1 MLEFVSHLRALSSE
15 KTAENPECGNDSTF
29 DTLRSTPF
37 QLSYTYYIATYCHQ
51 QSIAYRSNR
60 GSVNKYESVASDIRS
75 RIEDGTYQPGA
86 KLPTIPEFCALY
98 GISKITVKHAMDEL
112 ERLGLIARRR
122 GSGTYVKGGCHESN
136 GVDTS
141 SALSSTLGGFTTE
154 HESLGERVSVVLH
167 ELTICYPSQ
176 SVARELGITEDD
188 CCYHIL
194 RTLMAN
200 DVPQQDQD
208 VYIPLSVVPS
218 LFRRH
223 AESSL
228 YRYLEQELGL
238 KIASAHRHVS
248 AVCAPK
254 EVAEHLR
261 ITNDVPVLRVEQVSF
276 LDDGRACERS
286 VSIHAPNFV
295 FTSIS
300 TR

>member
-1 MLEFVSHLRALSSE
+1 M
-15 KTAENPECGNDSTF
+15 
-29 DTLRSTPF
+29 PF
-37 QLSYTYYIATYCHQ
+37 QLSYTNNIATYYHQ
-51 QSIAYRSNR
+51 QSIAYCSNR
-60 GSVNKYESVASDIRS
+60 VSVNKYESVASDIRS
-75 RIEDGTYQPGA
+75 RIEDGTYEPGT
-86 KLPTIPEFCALY
+86 KLPTIPELCAEY

-122 GSGTYVKGGCHESN
+122 GSCTYVKGCCHESN
-136 GVDTS
+136 CVDTA

-167 ELTICYPSQ
+167 ELTICYPNQ
-176 SVARELGITEDD
+176 TVAKELGITEDD

-200 DVPQQDQD
+200 DVPLQDQD

-228 YRYLEQELGL
+228 YRYLEQGLGL
-238 KIASAHRHVS
+238 RIASAHRHVS

-254 EVAEHLR
+254 DAAEHLR